1 MRYASSIM
9 LSRIVL
15 RNGSLDFSKRAY
27 VMGVLNVTPDSFSD
41 GQRFFEPEAAVEHA
55 FRMEEEGADLIDIG
69 AESTRPGAEPVP
81 LKEELRRILPVL
93 EGLSGSLKVPISID
107 TYKSEVA
114 EKAIQCGA
122 EIVNDISGLNFDPDL
137 KNLIARYDVAVIIM
151 HMKGNPRNMQQNPQ
165 YRDLLGEI
173 RSYFEKGISAAAQAG
188 VSSEKIIVDPGI
200 GFGKTLPHNLEIL
213 RGLETFKVLGKP
225 IMVGTS
231 RKSFLGKI
239 LNLPVDDRLEGSIAA
254 AAYAVMR
261 GANIVRV
268 HDVAATVRALRT
280 IEAIDKAA

>member
-1 MRYASSIM
+1 M

-41 GQRFFEPEAAVEHA
+41 GRKFLEPEAAAEHA

-69 AESTRPGAEPVP
+69 AESTRPGAEPVS
-81 LKEELRRILPVL
+81 LSEELRRTLPVL
-93 EGLSGSLKVPISID
+93 ERLSGNLKVPISID

-122 EIVNDISGLNFDPDL
+122 EIVNDISGLNFDPNL
-137 KNLIARYDVAVIIM
+137 KDLIARYDVAVVIM
-151 HMKGNPRNMQQNPQ
+151 HMKGSPRNMQDNPQ

-173 RSYFEKGISAAAQAG
+173 RSYFESSISAAAQAG

-213 RGLETFKVLGKP
+213 RGLESFKVLGKP
-225 IMVGTS
+225 IMVGVS

-268 HDVAATVRALRT
+268 HDVGATVRALKT

>member
-1 MRYASSIM
+1 M

-15 RNGSLDFSKRAY
+15 RSGSLDLSKRAY

-41 GQRFFEPEAAVEHA
+41 GQRFFEPQAAVEHA

-81 LKEELRRILPVL
+81 LKEEQRRILPVL
-93 EGLSGSLKVPISID
+93 ERLSGRLKVPISVD

-114 EKAIQCGA
+114 EEAIQRGA
-122 EIVNDISGLNFDPDL
+122 EIVNDITGLNFDPNL
-137 KNLIARYDVAVIIM
+137 KDLIARYEVAVIIM
-151 HMKGNPRNMQQNPQ
+151 HMKGSPRNMQQNPQ

-173 RSYFEKGISAAAQAG
+173 RSYFERSISAAAQAG

-200 GFGKTLPHNLEIL
+200 GFGKTLAHNLEIL
-213 RGLETFKVLGKP
+213 RGLESFKVLGKP
-225 IMVGTS
+225 IMVGVS

-239 LNLPVDDRLEGSIAA
+239 LDLPVDDRLEGSIAA

-268 HDVAATVRALRT
+268 HDVGATVRALRT

>member
-1 MRYASSIM
+1 M
-9 LSRIVL
+9 LSGIVL

-93 EGLSGSLKVPISID
+93 ERLSGSLKVPISID
-107 TYKSEVA
+107 TYKSQVA

-151 HMKGNPRNMQQNPQ
+151 HMKGNPRNMQQNPH

-173 RSYFEKGISAAAQAG
+173 CSYFEKSISAAAQAG

-213 RGLETFKVLGKP
+213 RGLESFKVLGKP

-268 HDVAATVRALRT
+268 HDVASTVRALRT

>member
-1 MRYASSIM
+1 M
-9 LSRIVL
+9 LSGIVL

-41 GQRFFEPEAAVEHA
+41 GQRFFEPQAAVEHA

-107 TYKSEVA
+107 TYKSQVA
-114 EKAIQCGA
+114 EEAIQCGA

-137 KNLIARYDVAVIIM
+137 KNLIARYDVAVIVM

-173 RSYFEKGISAAAQAG
+173 RSYFERSISAAAQAG

-213 RGLETFKVLGKP
+213 RGLESFKVLGKP
-225 IMVGTS
+225 IMVGVS

-268 HDVAATVRALRT
+268 HDVASTVRALRT
-280 IEAIDKAA
+280 IETIDKAA